1 MGSAA
6 WSIATRPTI
15 IVGGIIIS
23 ITATSDHD
31 HDQAHAGRRIRRQ
44 TPRAE
49 SACGYNFVEQRKHSS
64 MTSHIVDCMSLTG
77 RPIEGFVPKFESGIE
92 VMGELVSR
100 RDYGTQRTP
109 LNCSR

>member
-1 MGSAA
+1 
-6 WSIATRPTI
+6 
-15 IVGGIIIS
+15 
-23 ITATSDHD
+23 
-31 HDQAHAGRRIRRQ
+31 
-44 TPRAE
+44 
-49 SACGYNFVEQRKHSS
+49 